1 MINPVESVWSQVA
14 VGAFDNL
21 TPATPEIKEMEKRYA
36 DLFHWLAG
44 SRIDFDYG
52 DEEMM
57 SRMAS
62 ISKNED
68 SSPVLKIGQASY
80 RTVLVGNM
88 ETMRSS
94 TADILEDF
102 IKAGGKMIFA
112 GDIPPYV
119 NATADTGMQNWP
131 KSPSA
136 PATPKKASRTP

>member
-1 MINPVESVWSQVA
+1 
-14 VGAFDNL
+14 
-21 TPATPEIKEMEKRYA
+21 
-36 DLFHWLAG
+36 
-44 SRIDFDYG
+44 
-52 DEEMM
+52 M

-102 IKAGGKMIFA
+102 IKAGGKVIFA

-119 NATADTGMQNWP
+119 NATADTRP
-131 KSPSA
+131 AKLAEKSIRTSY
-136 PATPKKASRTP
+136 TEKVSRTP